1 MFVMTLNRHLMR
13 TTLFFSGALLAGMHV
28 AGAQQKHVLTFD
40 DFAAVRG
47 VSDPQLSPDGRLVL
61 YTVRTTD
68 VSKNARTSH
77 TYSLPIGGGAAQTF
91 PSDAPDVSATE
102 ARWSPDGKHVAFIAG
117 GQLWIADATGAARK
131 QITHLNGGA
140 TGPVWAPTS
149 DHVAFTSSVYPD
161 CSNDACNAAKEKTA
175 ADNKVKAHVADQLM
189 FRHWNVW
196 DEGTRSHLFVVA
208 IDGSAPRDLIPGA
221 KYDVPPGPFGG
232 SEGYAWSPDAREL
245 AYTAKDQGRADATS
259 TDVNVY
265 TISAN
270 GGAPTVITAANKGA
284 DQNPV
289 YSPDGRYIAYASQVR
304 AGFESDRFRLMV
316 YSRADKKSQELL
328 PSWDRNADA
337 YMWSPD
343 MSGILVQ
350 TTDAGRDKLYRAPFV
365 RGGATL
371 RVSGAPQLLVGD
383 HNNASFALSRDGR
396 TVVWLRDATEF
407 PAEVYAA
414 DLTATGA
421 ANVRTLTHENDSLV
435 SSLAVNPAEDFWFTG
450 AAGVK
455 VQGFVVKPPNWQ
467 PGKKY
472 PAILLIH
479 GGPQGAWLD
488 QWHGRWNYQM
498 FAATGAALVIINPRG
513 SFGYGQQFVD
523 DVSKGWGG
531 KGLHGSHVR
540 SRRRDL
546 EESVDRPQRPRS
558 RRRIVRWIHGEL
570 DRGAHEPLQGA
581 RVACRSVQPREHGD
595 GDGRALVPRLGV
607 RRPVL
612 GREGDGQPVSRVLAA
627 PLREELQDADAR
639 DRRRARLP
647 RALHGRLVD
656 VHVAAAHERT
666 EPASHVPRRRTLGT
680 QAAESAS
687 VVGRSAGV
695 DEEISRGRP
704 ESLIQYRDR
713 TANWGLTLFQVF
725 EIGSDPN

>member
-77 TYSLPIGGGAAQTF
+77 TYSLPIGGGTAQTF

-140 TGPVWAPTS
+140 SGPVWAPTS

-289 YSPDGRYIAYASQVR
+289 YSPDGRYIAYASQAR
-304 AGFESDRFRLMV
+304 AGFESDRFRLVV
-316 YSRADKKSQELL
+316 YNRADKKSQELL

-531 KGLHGSHVR
+531 KVYTDLMSGLDAAISKNPWIDPNALGAAGGSFGGYMVNWIAGHTNRFKALV
-540 SRRRDL
+540 SHAGPFNL
-546 EESVDRPQRPRS
+546 ENMATATEELWFPDWEYGGPFWDAKAMASQYRVYSPHLFVKNFKTPTL
-558 RRRIVRWIHGEL
+558 VTGGEL
-570 DRGAHEPLQGA
+570 DYRVPYTEDLSMFTSLQ
-581 RVACRSVQPREHGD
+581 RMN
-595 GDGRALVPRLGV
+595 VP
-607 RRPVL
+607 
-612 GREGDGQPVSRVLAA
+612 S
-627 PLREELQDADAR
+627 
-639 DRRRARLP
+639 
-647 RALHGRLVD
+647 RLVMF
-656 VHVAAAHERT
+656 
-666 EPASHVPRRRTLGT
+666 P
-680 QAAESAS
+680 
-687 VVGRSAGV
+687 
-695 DEEISRGRP
+695 DEGHWVLKPQNQR
-704 ESLIQYRDR
+704 LW
-713 TANWGLTLFQVF
+713 WGEVQGWMKKYL
-725 EIGSDPN
+725 EGGPKA

>member
-77 TYSLPIGGGAAQTF
+77 TYSLPIGGGTAQTF
-91 PSDAPDVSATE
+91 PNDAPDVSATE

-131 QITHLNGGA
+131 QVTHLNGGA

-189 FRHWNVW
+189 FRHWNAW

-284 DQNPV
+284 DQ
-289 YSPDGRYIAYASQVR
+289 
-304 AGFESDRFRLMV
+304 
-316 YSRADKKSQELL
+316 KSCQC
-328 PSWDRNADA
+328 P
-337 YMWSPD
+337 
-343 MSGILVQ
+343 
-350 TTDAGRDKLYRAPFV
+350 
-365 RGGATL
+365 
-371 RVSGAPQLLVGD
+371 
-383 HNNASFALSRDGR
+383 
-396 TVVWLRDATEF
+396 
-407 PAEVYAA
+407 
-414 DLTATGA
+414 
-421 ANVRTLTHENDSLV
+421 
-435 SSLAVNPAEDFWFTG
+435 
-450 AAGVK
+450 
-455 VQGFVVKPPNWQ
+455 
-467 PGKKY
+467 
-472 PAILLIH
+472 
-479 GGPQGAWLD
+479 
-488 QWHGRWNYQM
+488 
-498 FAATGAALVIINPRG
+498 
-513 SFGYGQQFVD
+513 
-523 DVSKGWGG
+523 
-531 KGLHGSHVR
+531 
-540 SRRRDL
+540 
-546 EESVDRPQRPRS
+546 
-558 RRRIVRWIHGEL
+558 
-570 DRGAHEPLQGA
+570 
-581 RVACRSVQPREHGD
+581 
-595 GDGRALVPRLGV
+595 
-607 RRPVL
+607 
-612 GREGDGQPVSRVLAA
+612 
-627 PLREELQDADAR
+627 
-639 DRRRARLP
+639 
-647 RALHGRLVD
+647 
-656 VHVAAAHERT
+656 
-666 EPASHVPRRRTLGT
+666 
-680 QAAESAS
+680 
-687 VVGRSAGV
+687 
-695 DEEISRGRP
+695 
-704 ESLIQYRDR
+704 
-713 TANWGLTLFQVF
+713 
-725 EIGSDPN
+725 